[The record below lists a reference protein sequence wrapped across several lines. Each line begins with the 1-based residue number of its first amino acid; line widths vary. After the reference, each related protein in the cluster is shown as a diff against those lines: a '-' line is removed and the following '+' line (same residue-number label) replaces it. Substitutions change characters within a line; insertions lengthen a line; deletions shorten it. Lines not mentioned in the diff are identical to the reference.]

1 MLFRRRQPETRLQR
15 LRATLWPRRSWRRS
29 LRYMQKRVL
38 RLRAT
43 PHAIAAGVAAGVFAT
58 FTPFLGFHFLLAF
71 ALAYVM
77 SGNLAAAALGC
88 LLGNP
93 LTYPLIW
100 ASTYE
105 TGRYLTAAELPDG
118 HAPEGLGQALSHMN
132 IAAIWKPYL
141 EPMLVGSLPLG
152 LGFAA
157 LAYVAVFFAARSFQA
172 AKHRRTEAGRQLRSE
187 RMALGST
194 LNGAP

>member
-58 FTPFLGFHFLLAF
+58 FTPFLGLHFILAF
-71 ALAYVM
+71 AIAYCVA
-77 SGNLAAAALGC
+77 GNMAAAALGC

-93 LTYPLIW
+93 LTFPLVW

-105 TGRYLTAAELPDG
+105 VGRAILRAEVPDG
-118 HAPEGLGQALSHMN
+118 TAPAGLETALRHFDL
-132 IAAIWKPYL
+132 AAIWQPYL
-141 EPMLVGSLPLG
+141 KPMLVGSIPLG
-152 LGFAA
+152 LAFAGLTYA
-157 LAYVAVFFAARSFQA
+157 LVRFGAASFQA
-172 AKHRRTEAGRQLRSE
+172 SRARRALERSAT
-187 RMALGST
+187 RTRPVSVRTPSDATS
-194 LNGAP
+194 

>member
-15 LRATLWPRRSWRRS
+15 LRAALWPRRSWRRS

-93 LTYPLIW
+93 VTYPLIW

-105 TGRYLTAAELPDG
+105 TGRYLLAAEVPDG
-118 HAPEGLGQALSHMN
+118 HAPEGLGAALSHMDL
-132 IAAIWKPYL
+132 AAVWQPYL
-141 EPMLVGSLPLG
+141 KPMLIGSLPLG
-152 LGFAA
+152 LGFAG
-157 LAYVAVFFAARSFQA
+157 LSYVAVFFAARSFQA
-172 AKHRRTEAGRQLRSE
+172 AKHRRTETGRRLRSE
-187 RMALGST
+187 RLALGDGT
-194 LNGAP
+194 P

>member
-15 LRATLWPRRSWRRS
+15 LRGVLWPRRSWRRS

-71 ALAYVM
+71 AIAYCIA
-77 SGNLAAAALGC
+77 GNMAAAALGC
-88 LLGNP
+88 LAGNP
-93 LTYPLIW
+93 LTFPLVW

-105 TGRYLTAAELPDG
+105 VGRAILRAEVPDG
-118 HAPEGLGQALSHMN
+118 SAPPGLETALTHLD
-132 IAAIWKPYL
+132 IAAIWDPYL
-141 EPMLVGSLPLG
+141 KPMLVGSIPLG
-152 LGFAA
+152 LAFAG
-157 LAYVAVFFAARSFQA
+157 LSYLLVRFGAASFQA
-172 AKHRRTEAGRQLRSE
+172 SRARRAQERSAT
-187 RMALGST
+187 RIRPVAARTPSDAT
-194 LNGAP
+194 S

>member
-71 ALAYVM
+71 AIAYCIA
-77 SGNLAAAALGC
+77 GNMAAAALGC
-88 LLGNP
+88 LAGNP
-93 LTYPLIW
+93 LTFPLVW

-105 TGRYLTAAELPDG
+105 VGRSILHAEVPG
-118 HAPEGLGQALSHMN
+118 GSPPPGMEGALRHLD
-132 IAAIWKPYL
+132 IAALWEPYL
-141 EPMLVGSLPLG
+141 KPMLVGSIPLG
-152 LGFAA
+152 LAFGALSYGLVRFGAA
-157 LAYVAVFFAARSFQA
+157 SFQA
-172 AKHRRTEAGRQLRSE
+172 SRARRTQERSAS
-187 RMALGST
+187 RVPAVAARRPSDAT
-194 LNGAP
+194 S